1 MTDLTVALAQVDSR
15 IGDLKG
21 NAEKHLA
28 AVRAAKEGGAA
39 LIVFPELSLTGYSVK
54 DMHWELA
61 LRPSEAP
68 VFEPF
73 LRESSD
79 CTILIGGIDESQAYG
94 ISNAAF
100 LVEGGT
106 VTTVHRKIYLPTY
119 GMFEEMRYF
128 SPGTSV
134 RAVDTRAGRLGVLI
148 CEDLWHVSL
157 PYLLALDGA
166 EMIVCMAASPTRV
179 AGNGGTLRI
188 SEVNS
193 EQHRSI
199 ARLLSTYLL
208 FCNRTGFEDG
218 INFWGGSEIISPAG
232 EVVAKAKL
240 FKEDT
245 LFAELTDNEL
255 RRARRLS
262 RHFLDENKALTLAEL
277 SRIVGKGQ

>member
-1 MTDLTVALAQVDSR
+1 MNDLTVALAQVDSR

-21 NAEKHLA
+21 NTAKHIA
-28 AVRAAKEGGAA
+28 AIRNAKDGGAE

-61 LRPSEAP
+61 QRPSASP

-79 CTILIGGIDESQAYG
+79 CTILVGGIVESPSFG

-100 LVEGGT
+100 LFEGGT

-134 RAVDTRAGRLGVLI
+134 RAIDTRVGRIGVLI

-179 AGNGGTLRI
+179 SGAGERLRI
-188 SEVNS
+188 AEVNS

-232 EVVAKAKL
+232 EIVAKAKL
-240 FKEDT
+240 FEEDT
-245 LFAELTDNEL
+245 VFAALSDNEL

-277 SRIVGKGQ
+277 GRIVSKP